1 MHRLPRNGRHRL
13 RLRRHAERRRID
25 DESRLSDS
33 FLERR
38 LVPVESADLAVLREL
53 LSQET
58 RLRGIS
64 HAERDLSRA
73 RAQQTVEHRACR
85 AARAQEHDTLSLDG
99 KTACRKRTEET
110 LHIGVKALE
119 TACLAHDRIDRPD
132 GTRRFIHLIQQ
143 RQDRRLVRNRH
154 IEAAKPQ
161 RTKAAHAVFQPL
173 GQDGQGDIGIVQSR
187 RPNRRILHRWR
198 KRMLD
203 RRADDGK
210 IFCLPCKH
218 HCILLYCSKQHFLPQ

>member
-25 DESRLSDS
+25 DESRLSDG

-38 LVPVESADLAVLREL
+38 LVPVESADLAVLRKL
-53 LSQET
+53 LSQGT

-64 HAERDLSRA
+64 HAERDLRRA
-73 RAQQTVEHRACR
+73 RAQQTVKCRACR
-85 AARAQEHDTLSLDG
+85 AARAQEHDALSLDR
-99 KTACRKRTEET
+99 KTACRKRTEES
-110 LHIGVKALE
+110 LHIGVEALE
-119 TACLAHDRIDRPD
+119 TTCLAHDRIDRPD
-132 GTRRFIHLIQQ
+132 GTRRFIHFIQQ
-143 RQDRRLVRNRH
+143 GQDRRLVRNRH

-173 GQDGQGDIGIVQSR
+173 RQDGQGDIGIVQSR
-187 RPNRRILHRWR
+187 RPNRCILHRRR

-218 HCILLYCSKQHFLPQ
+218 HCTLLYCSKQNFLPQ

>member
-1 MHRLPRNGRHRL
+1 M
-13 RLRRHAERRRID
+13 RRQCVE
-25 DESRLSDS
+25 ES
-33 FLERR
+33 
-38 LVPVESADLAVLREL
+38 
-53 LSQET
+53 
-58 RLRGIS
+58 
-64 HAERDLSRA
+64 
-73 RAQQTVEHRACR
+73 
-85 AARAQEHDTLSLDG
+85 
-99 KTACRKRTEET
+99 
-110 LHIGVKALE
+110 LHIGVEALE
-119 TACLAHDRIDRPD
+119 TSRLAHDRIDRPD
-132 GTRRFIHLIQQ
+132 GTRRLVCLIQQ

-161 RTKAAHAVFQPL
+161 RTKTAHAVFQPL

-218 HCILLYCSKQHFLPQ
+218 HCTLLYCSKQNFLPQ

>member
-1 MHRLPRNGRHRL
+1 MHCLPRNGRHRL

-25 DESRLSDS
+25 DEIRLSDS

-53 LSQET
+53 LSQGT

-64 HAERDLSRA
+64 HAERDLRRA
-73 RAQQTVEHRACR
+73 RAQQTVKRRACR
-85 AARAQEHDTLSLDG
+85 AARAQEHDALSLDG
-99 KTACRKRTEET
+99 KTACRKRTKET
-110 LHIGVKALE
+110 LHIGVEALE

-132 GTRRFIHLIQQ
+132 GTRRLVCLIQQ

-173 GQDGQGDIGIVQSR
+173 GQDGQGDIGIIQSR
-187 RPNRRILHRWR
+187 RPNRRILHRRR

-203 RRADDGK
+203 RRAEDGK

-218 HCILLYCSKQHFLPQ
+218 HCILLHCSKQHFFPQ